1 MNHIALF
8 MSCILSILLAGSACQ
23 KIVDISLPDHHQP
36 QLFVEGILY
45 VGEAPL
51 LYLSRSA
58 SFFSDKVTPQ
68 EVFVRNATVILTV
81 NGMNTIMEMDSTFD
95 KFRCRWVPF
104 YTADMIIEK
113 DQTYQLL
120 IEADGQTLTGE
131 TSTAL
136 KPVTLSDVE
145 YTPEF
150 FDVFGG
156 HDGVIIRFHDNPGE
170 GDYYRFQ
177 MDRWID
183 TSRYHAHALDGLINT
198 CVEEDELFF
207 VTDIGRSIFSDYAI
221 DGAFFELY
229 LEVSF
234 EYEEGDTATIYMQT
248 LDENAAAFYSDMD
261 KQLESILNPF
271 VEPAF
276 LHSTVQGGLGVFG
289 SAIRSSAVQFIYPQ
303 DNP

>member
-1 MNHIALF
+1 MTHTRFIFLALF
-8 MSCILSILLAGSACQ
+8 GLILLGTACQ
-23 KIVDISLPDHHQP
+23 KTLDITLPDNHQS

-45 VGEAPL
+45 VGETPRI
-51 LYLSRSA
+51 YLSESA
-58 SFFSDKVTPQ
+58 SFFNDKVTPQ
-68 EVFVRNATVILTV
+68 EVFVRTATVILTEGS
-81 NGMNTIMEMDSTFD
+81 NNYSLEIDSTFD

-104 YTADMIIEK
+104 YTTNLIIEK
-113 DQTYQLL
+113 DRTYQLH
-120 IEADGQTLTGE
+120 IEANGRTLTGE
-131 TSTAL
+131 TSTSL
-136 KPVTLSDVE
+136 QPITITDVE

-156 HDGVIIRFHDNPGE
+156 HDGVIIQFQDNPGE

-183 TSRYHAHALDGLINT
+183 TSRYHAHVLDGLINT

-207 VTDIGRSIFSDYAI
+207 VSDLGRTIFSDFAI
-221 DGAFFELY
+221 DGALFKLY

-234 EYEEGDTATIYMQT
+234 EYEKGDTATIYMQT
-248 LDENAAAFYSDMD
+248 LDEHAASFYSDMD

-289 SAIRSSAVQFIYPQ
+289 SAIRSPSVQFIYPQ

>member
-1 MNHIALF
+1 MTDYKFSILF
-8 MSCILSILLAGSACQ
+8 LSCLILLATACQ
-23 KIVDISLPDHHQP
+23 KTLDITLPDHHQS
-36 QLFVEGILY
+36 QIFVEGILY
-45 VGEAPL
+45 MGEAPRI
-51 LYLSRSA
+51 YLSESA

-68 EVFVRNATVILTV
+68 DVFVRNANVRLSEGSNIYFLQ
-81 NGMNTIMEMDSTFD
+81 MDSTFD

-104 YTADMIIEK
+104 YTTNIIVEK
-113 DQTYQLL
+113 DRTYQLH
-120 IEADGQTLTGE
+120 IDANGSTLTGE

-136 KPVTLSDVE
+136 QPITITDVA

-156 HDGVIIRFHDNPGE
+156 HDGVIIRFQDNPGE

-207 VTDIGRSIFSDYAI
+207 VSDLGRTIFSDFTI
-221 DGAFFELY
+221 DGALFELY

-248 LDENAAAFYSDMD
+248 LDEHAASFYSDMD

-289 SAIRSSAVQFIYPQ
+289 SAIRSPAVQFIYPQ

>member
-1 MNHIALF
+1 MTNRQYILF
-8 MSCILSILLAGSACQ
+8 AIFGVMLTGTACQ
-23 KIVDISLPDHHQP
+23 KVIDISLPDHHQP

-45 VGEAPL
+45 VDESPKI
-51 LYLSRSA
+51 YLSESA
-58 SFFSDKVTPQ
+58 SFFSKKVTPQ
-68 EVFVRNATVILTV
+68 EVFVRNATVIISEGTTS
-81 NGMNTIMEMDSTFD
+81 TILVADSTFD
-95 KFRCRWVPF
+95 KFRCRWIPY
-104 YTADMIIEK
+104 YTSNLIIEK
-113 DQTYQLL
+113 DKIYQLVV
-120 IEADGQTLTGE
+120 EANGKKLTGE

-136 KPVTLSDVE
+136 KPVTITTVE

-156 HDGVIIRFHDNPGE
+156 HDGVIIQFQDQPGE

-183 TSRYHAHALDGLINT
+183 TSRYHAHVLDGLINT

-207 VTDIGRSIFSDYAI
+207 VSDLGRSIFSDFAI
-221 DGAFFELY
+221 DGALFKLY

-234 EYEEGDTATIYMQT
+234 EYEKGDTATIYMQT
-248 LDENAAAFYSDMD
+248 LDEHAAAFYSDMD

-276 LHSTVQGGLGVFG
+276 LHSTVNGGLGVFG
-289 SAIRSSAVQFIYPQ
+289 SAIRSPAVQFIYPQ

>member
-1 MNHIALF
+1 MNKIY
-8 MSCILSILLAGSACQ
+8 LSIASIFILCLAGSACQ
-23 KIVDISLPDHHQP
+23 KTVDLSLPDNHQP

-45 VGEAPL
+45 VGEAPEI
-51 LYLSRSA
+51 YLSQSA

-68 EVFVRNATVILTV
+68 EVFVRNATVILTE
-81 NGMNTIMEMDSTFD
+81 GGTDYSMIMDSTFD
-95 KFRCRWVPF
+95 KFRCRWIPF
-104 YTADMIIEK
+104 YTTNMTIEK
-113 DQTYQLL
+113 DRTYQLL
-120 IEADGQTLTGE
+120 IEAEGQTLRGE

-136 KPVTLSDVE
+136 QPVTITDVE

-156 HDGVIIRFHDNPGE
+156 HDGVIIRFQDPVGE

-183 TSRYHAHALDGLINT
+183 TSRYHAHSLDGLINT
-198 CVEEDELFF
+198 CVEEDELFL
-207 VTDIGRSIFSDYAI
+207 VSDIGRSVFSDHAI
-221 DGAFFELY
+221 DGALFELY

-248 LDENAAAFYSDMD
+248 LDTHAAAFYTDLD
-261 KQLESILNPF
+261 RQLESILNPF

-276 LHSTVQGGLGVFG
+276 LHSTVQGGLAVFG
-289 SAIRSSAVQFIYPQ
+289 SAIRSSAIQFIYPQ

>member
-1 MNHIALF
+1 MTDLKC
-8 MSCILSILLAGSACQ
+8 SLLALTGLVLLVTACQ
-23 KIVDISLPDHHQP
+23 KTLDITLPDNHNS

-45 VGEAPL
+45 VGDIPRI
-51 LYLSRSA
+51 YLSESA

-68 EVFVRNATVILTV
+68 EVFVRHATVLLSE
-81 NGMNTIMEMDSTFD
+81 GSNTYPLQMDSTFD
-95 KFRCRWVPF
+95 TFRCRWVPF
-104 YTADMIIEK
+104 YTTNIIVEK
-113 DQTYQLL
+113 DRTYQLH
-120 IEADGQTLTGE
+120 IEANGRTLTGE

-136 KPVTLSDVE
+136 KPITITDVE

-150 FDVFGG
+150 YDVFGG
-156 HDGVIIRFHDNPGE
+156 HDGVIIRFQDNPGE

-198 CVEEDELFF
+198 CVGEDELFF
-207 VTDIGRSIFSDYAI
+207 VSDLGRSIFSDFAI
-221 DGAFFELY
+221 DGAQFELY
-229 LEVSF
+229 LEVSY
-234 EYEEGDTATIYMQT
+234 EYQEGDTATIYMQT
-248 LDENAAAFYSDMD
+248 LDEHAANFYSDMD

-289 SAIRSSAVQFIYPQ
+289 SAIRSPAVQFIYPQ